1 MKINSVLIDDLHPF
15 FRAAPVQC
23 GHIDRSIITN
33 ISGIIRNTTISIIG
47 HFHISSPPRQPF
59 CILVQ
64 FLLKFSQFFRKSSH
78 PESSWSNVFCLN
90 KKDNFHTRT
99 KSVTYIFVWKGLLE
113 ENLRCHDESLIDFG
127 LQTLNHSCLAEIWRH
142 QKILWWKISFSCILY
157 LNTGGSPKRPSV
169 FLGRRQD
176 LWICNSVFHP
186 RKKCK

>member
-64 FLLKFSQFFRKSSH
+64 YSIVKVFTIFQEIISSWVTDQ
-78 PESSWSNVFCLN
+78 SWSNVF
-90 KKDNFHTRT
+90 KQEWMVEMYFASTEKINFTQEQRVLHICVERFVGGESEVPRW
-99 KSVTYIFVWKGLLE
+99 KSDRLWTSDLESFLLGWDLKAS
-113 ENLRCHDESLIDFG
+113 ENTLVKNLI
-127 LQTLNHSCLAEIWRH
+127 LMYTVS
-142 QKILWWKISFSCILY
+142 
-157 LNTGGSPKRPSV
+157 
-169 FLGRRQD
+169 
-176 LWICNSVFHP
+176 
-186 RKKCK
+186 